1 MSVLDK
7 LKKVIN
13 EKKQEIK
20 DKEKILKEREKRSG
34 QKKLIELGRLI
45 MQAKLDSIEE
55 KALLGAL
62 YEIADKSADESNL
75 KKWVEYSNRQ
85 SPSVNMTRLT
95 ISFKNSPS
103 PEDKNFLKELGLRW
117 NSFRGEYY
125 GYCDKKK
132 LENAFKNCEYKIE
145 EIYS

>member
-7 LKKVIN
+7 LKKVID
-13 EKKQEIK
+13 ERKQEIK
-20 DKEKILKEREKRSG
+20 NKEKILREREKRSG
-34 QKKLIELGRLI
+34 QKKLIEFGRLI
-45 MQAKLDSIEE
+45 MQTKLDGIEE

-62 YEIADKSADESNL
+62 YEIADKSTDASNL

-85 SPSVNMTRLT
+85 SPSTNTTRLT
-95 ISFKNSPS
+95 ISFKNPPS
-103 PEDKNFLKELGLRW
+103 AEDKNFLKGLGLRW

-132 LENAFKNCEYKIE
+132 LENAFKKCECKIE
-145 EIYS
+145 VHS